1 MPRGRILAV
10 DDQRYFRELIEGL
23 LVEEGFEVQ
32 TCGSG
37 EEALRLL
44 DHTVFDVIV
53 TDLVMPVMTGID
65 LVQRVKERD
74 PEQEIIVVTGVVD
87 VQSAVD
93 AMKVGATDY
102 LLKPFDRATL
112 ASALE
117 GILQRTRLRQERDR
131 LLAENIEFLGER
143 ALFER
148 AIALFRATT
157 LEALSEKVLE
167 GLCRETGAQGGVLWW
182 RAEGVRDDLS
192 LQAANG
198 LVRLE
203 EERARI
209 SEGEL
214 PQAVRETDTVTALV
228 DWSEPSGASRPALV
242 VALRRA
248 GALVGLFRL
257 TDKLGGEHFDDVDRA
272 AAEKL
277 LSFADAAYRNAER
290 FARLERQTLQD
301 PDTGAYRI
309 EYLHDVVRKEIEK
322 ANRFGRSFSLL
333 KVGVEPLAPLRKR
346 SDDQAFRSWHGSLA
360 RYLARHLRSTDL
372 LAIEGEGQFCV
383 MLAETAAVGAAAFK
397 ERTRAALARSEVLA
411 AVKPGLRPEVILG
424 SVSYPGDASQREA
437 LLRLLER
444 RAAEDRRARERERR
458 LSALPLG
465 DALTRLIESGEGEPA
480 PAIASLFR
488 FAISEVGRRPREHN
502 VMFFRPG
509 ELFADALAEGL
520 RRRPDAPCE
529 TELVVLADPL
539 GIGLAEDGITWLP
552 ADAVAGPPFAV
563 HFGDGPSYVLI
574 AESAGPP
581 GQVRWFHSSDRSLAE
596 SLAFR
601 LQRELR
607 VPRLG

>member
-1 MPRGRILAV
+1 
-10 DDQRYFRELIEGL
+10 
-23 LVEEGFEVQ
+23 
-32 TCGSG
+32 
-37 EEALRLL
+37 
-44 DHTVFDVIV
+44 
-53 TDLVMPVMTGID
+53 MPVMTGID

-112 ASALE
+112 ATALE

-148 AIALFRATT
+148 ALALFRATT

-182 RAEGVRDDLS
+182 RDEGAGQELRL
-192 LQAANG
+192 AAAHG

-203 EERARI
+203 EEREQI
-209 SEGEL
+209 GEDEL
-214 PQAVRETDTVTALV
+214 PQALREGGAATALV
-228 DWSEPSGASRPALV
+228 DWSEPNGLPRPALV

-248 GALVGLFRL
+248 GSLTGLFRL
-257 TDKLGGEHFDDVDRA
+257 TDKLGGESFDDVDRA
-272 AAEKL
+272 AAQKL

-290 FARLERQTLQD
+290 FARLEQRTLQD

-309 EYLHDVVRKEIEK
+309 EYLHDVVRNEIEK

-333 KVGVEPLAPLRKR
+333 RVAAEPIAPLRER
-346 SDDQAFRSWHGSLA
+346 LDDQTFRNWHGSLA
-360 RYLARHLRSTDL
+360 RYLGRLLRATDL
-372 LAIEGEGQFCV
+372 LAVEEDGRFCV
-383 MLAETAAVGAAAFK
+383 LLAETGAVGAATFK
-397 ERTRAALARSEVLA
+397 QRTRQALSRGEPIA
-411 AVKPGLRPEVILG
+411 AVKAALRPEVILG
-424 SVSYPGDASQREA
+424 SVSYPGDATQLEA
-437 LLRLLER
+437 LIRLLDR
-444 RAAEDRRARERERR
+444 RAAEDQRARERERR
-458 LSALPLG
+458 LAALPIG

-480 PAIASLFR
+480 PSVASLFR
-488 FAISEVGRRPREHN
+488 FAVSEVGRRPRERN
-502 VMFFRPG
+502 VMFCRPG
-509 ELFADALAEGL
+509 ALFADALAEGL

-529 TELVVLADPL
+529 TDLVVLADPL

-574 AESAGPP
+574 AEGGDDP

-607 VPRLG
+607 TPRIG

>member
-32 TCGSG
+32 TCASG

-112 ASALE
+112 ATALE

-182 RAEGVRDDLS
+182 RVEGGGAELQ
-192 LQAANG
+192 LQAAHG

-203 EERARI
+203 EERERI

-214 PQAVRETDTVTALV
+214 PQAVRESGATTALV
-228 DWSEPSGASRPALV
+228 DWSEPNGALRPALV
-242 VALRRA
+242 VVLQRGDALT
-248 GALVGLFRL
+248 GLFRL
-257 TDKLGGEHFDDVDRA
+257 TDKLGGERFDDVDRA

-290 FARLERQTLQD
+290 FARLERRTLQD

-309 EYLHDVVRKEIEK
+309 EYLHDVVRNEIEK

-333 KVGVEPLAPLRKR
+333 KVAIEPLAALRKK
-346 SDDQAFRSWHGSLA
+346 SDEQAFRSWHGA
-360 RYLARHLRSTDL
+360 LARHVARLLRATDL
-372 LAIEGEGQFCV
+372 IAVEGDGQFCV
-383 MLAETAAVGAAAFK
+383 LLAETAAVGAAAFK
-397 ERTRAALARSEVLA
+397 ERVRDAIGRSEALA
-411 AVKPGLRPEVILG
+411 AVKPALRPEVILG
-424 SVSYPGDASQREA
+424 SVSYPGDATQLET

-458 LSALPLG
+458 LAALPLG
-465 DALTRLIESGEGEPA
+465 DALTRLIESGEGEPT
-480 PAIASLFR
+480 PTVASLFR
-488 FAISEVGRRPREHN
+488 FAVSEVGRRPRERN
-502 VMFFRPG
+502 VMFCRPG
-509 ELFADALAEGL
+509 DLFAEALAEGL

-529 TELVVLADPL
+529 TDLVVLGDPL
-539 GIGLAEDGITWLP
+539 GIGLAEDGITWMP

-563 HFGDGPSYVLI
+563 QFGDGPAYVLI
-574 AESAGPP
+574 ADRAGEP

-607 VPRLG
+607 MPRLA

>member
-32 TCGSG
+32 TCASG

-182 RAEGVRDDLS
+182 RAKGAGDDLK

-203 EERARI
+203 EERERI

-214 PQAVRETDTVTALV
+214 PQAVRDAGTTTALV
-228 DWSEPSGASRPALV
+228 DWSDADGARRPALV

-248 GALVGLFRL
+248 DALAGLFRL
-257 TDKLGGEHFDDVDRA
+257 TDKLGGERFDDVDRA

-290 FARLERQTLQD
+290 FVRLERQTLQD
-301 PDTGAYRI
+301 PDTGAYRV

-346 SDDQAFRSWHGSLA
+346 SDDQTFRNWHASLA
-360 RYLARHLRSTDL
+360 RYLARHLRATDL
-372 LAIEGEGQFCV
+372 LAVEGDGQFCL

-397 ERTRAALARSEVLA
+397 ERARAALATSEVLA
-411 AVKPGLRPEVILG
+411 AVKPALRPELILG
-424 SVSYPGDASQREA
+424 SVSYPGDATQLEA
-437 LLRLLER
+437 LLRVLDR
-444 RAAEDRRARERERR
+444 RTTEDRRARERERR
-458 LSALPLG
+458 LAALPIG
-465 DALTRLIESGEGEPA
+465 DALTRLIESGEGEPT
-480 PAIASLFR
+480 PAVASLFR
-488 FAISEVGRRPREHN
+488 FAISEVGRRPRERN
-502 VMFFRPG
+502 VMFCRPG
-509 ELFADALAEGL
+509 DLFAEALAEGL
-520 RRRPDAPCE
+520 QRRPDAPCE

-552 ADAVAGPPFAV
+552 VDAIAGPTFAV

-574 AESAGPP
+574 AENADEA

-607 VPRLG
+607 TPRLA

>member
-32 TCGSG
+32 TCTSG

-112 ASALE
+112 SSALE

-148 AIALFRATT
+148 ALALFRATT

-182 RAEGVRDDLS
+182 CSDGASGDLV

-203 EERARI
+203 EERERI

-214 PQAVRETDTVTALV
+214 PEAVR
-228 DWSEPSGASRPALV
+228 
-242 VALRRA
+242 
-248 GALVGLFRL
+248 
-257 TDKLGGEHFDDVDRA
+257 
-272 AAEKL
+272 
-277 LSFADAAYRNAER
+277 
-290 FARLERQTLQD
+290 
-301 PDTGAYRI
+301 
-309 EYLHDVVRKEIEK
+309 
-322 ANRFGRSFSLL
+322 
-333 KVGVEPLAPLRKR
+333 
-346 SDDQAFRSWHGSLA
+346 
-360 RYLARHLRSTDL
+360 
-372 LAIEGEGQFCV
+372 
-383 MLAETAAVGAAAFK
+383 
-397 ERTRAALARSEVLA
+397 
-411 AVKPGLRPEVILG
+411 
-424 SVSYPGDASQREA
+424 
-437 LLRLLER
+437 
-444 RAAEDRRARERERR
+444 
-458 LSALPLG
+458 
-465 DALTRLIESGEGEPA
+465 
-480 PAIASLFR
+480 
-488 FAISEVGRRPREHN
+488 
-502 VMFFRPG
+502 
-509 ELFADALAEGL
+509 
-520 RRRPDAPCE
+520 
-529 TELVVLADPL
+529 
-539 GIGLAEDGITWLP
+539 
-552 ADAVAGPPFAV
+552 
-563 HFGDGPSYVLI
+563 
-574 AESAGPP
+574 
-581 GQVRWFHSSDRSLAE
+581 
-596 SLAFR
+596 
-601 LQRELR
+601 
-607 VPRLG
+607 

>member
-23 LVEEGFEVQ
+23 LVEQGFEVQ
-32 TCGSG
+32 TCASG

-44 DHTVFDVIV
+44 DHAVFDVIL

-74 PEQEIIVVTGVVD
+74 PDQEIIVVTGVVD

-148 AIALFRATT
+148 ALSLFRATT
-157 LEALSEKVLE
+157 LESLSEKVLDS
-167 GLCRETGAQGGVLWW
+167 LCRETGAQGGVLWW
-182 RAEGVRDDLS
+182 RAES
-192 LQAANG
+192 AAEELRLASVHG

-203 EERARI
+203 EEREQITER
-209 SEGEL
+209 EL
-214 PQAVRETDTVTALV
+214 PQALRASGATTALV
-228 DWSEPSGASRPALV
+228 DWSEPNGLPRPALV

-248 GALVGLFRL
+248 GALAGLFRL
-257 TDKLGGEHFDDVDRA
+257 TDKLGGAGFDDVDRA
-272 AAEKL
+272 CAEKL

-290 FARLERQTLQD
+290 FQRLERRTLQD

-309 EYLHDVVRKEIEK
+309 EYLHDVVRNEIEK

-333 KVGVEPLAPLRKR
+333 KVALDPIAPLRQR
-346 SDDQAFRSWHGSLA
+346 LDDQAFRNWHGSLA
-360 RYLARHLRSTDL
+360 RYLGRLLRATDL
-372 LAIEGEGQFCV
+372 LAVEQDGQFCV
-383 MLAETAAVGAAAFK
+383 LLAETAAVGAATFK
-397 ERTRAALARSEVLA
+397 QRTRQALERGEPIA
-411 AVKPGLRPEVILG
+411 AVKAALRPEVILG
-424 SVSYPGDASQREA
+424 SVSYPNDATQLEA
-437 LLRLLER
+437 LVRVLDR
-444 RAAEDRRARERERR
+444 RTAEDRRARERERR
-458 LSALPLG
+458 LAALPIG
-465 DALTRLIESGEGEPA
+465 DALTRLIASGEGEPA
-480 PAIASLFR
+480 PSVASLFR
-488 FAISEVGRRPREHN
+488 FAISEVGRRPRERN
-502 VMFFRPG
+502 VMFCRPG
-509 ELFADALAEGL
+509 ALFADALAEGL

-529 TELVVLADPL
+529 TDLFVLADPPD
-539 GIGLAEDGITWLP
+539 IGMAEDGITWLP

-574 AESAGPP
+574 AAAAADP
-581 GQVRWFHSSDRSLAE
+581 GRVRWFHSSDRSLAE